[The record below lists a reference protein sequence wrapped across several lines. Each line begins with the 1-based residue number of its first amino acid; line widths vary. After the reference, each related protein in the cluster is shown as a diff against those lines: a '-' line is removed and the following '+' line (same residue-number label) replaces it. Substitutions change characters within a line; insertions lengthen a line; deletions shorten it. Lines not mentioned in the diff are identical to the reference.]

1 MAKGDKII
9 QLVNMGKTFHTSSGD
24 VVALDD
30 INLDILE
37 GTIQGIIG
45 LSGAGKSTLVRCI
58 NYLEVP
64 TSGRVLFE
72 NKSLG
77 DMSDKE
83 IRQARRKMGMIFQ
96 QFNLL
101 DQRNLLRNVTFPL
114 EIAGVEKKKA
124 TERAMELL
132 KLVGLEDR
140 VKNYP
145 SQLSGGQK
153 QRVAI
158 ARALATNP
166 RVLLC
171 DEATSALDPK
181 TTTQIL
187 ALLKKINQ
195 EMGVTVIVITHQM
208 SVIEAIC
215 DNVAI
220 IDHSHIAESGP
231 VSEVFNHPKTEIG
244 RRLILGDGNANAIQ
258 PVNFGASQN
267 PKIRITFDGQ
277 NAHAPIIS
285 DMILNCHAP
294 VNILFANTKEVEG
307 EALGQMVV
315 ELPDNPE
322 EAERILQY
330 LKTKQIRFEEV
341 K

>member
-1 MAKGDKII
+1 MAKGDNII
-9 QLVNMGKTFHTSSGD
+9 RLVNMGKAFHTSSGD

-30 INLDILE
+30 INLDIKE
-37 GTIQGIIG
+37 GSIQGIIG

-58 NYLEVP
+58 NYLEIP
-64 TSGRVLFE
+64 TSGKVIFE
-72 NKSLG
+72 GKSLG
-77 DMSDKE
+77 DLSDKE
-83 IRQARRKMGMIFQ
+83 VREARRNMGMIFQ

-101 DQRNLLRNVTFPL
+101 DQRNLLNNVTFPL
-114 EIAGVEKKKA
+114 EIAGVDKKQA
-124 TERAMELL
+124 RERAMELL
-132 KLVGLEDR
+132 KMVGLEER

-145 SQLSGGQK
+145 AQLSGGQK

-166 RVLLC
+166 KVLLC

-187 ALLKKINQ
+187 DLLKKINE

-215 DNVAI
+215 DSVAI

-231 VSEVFNHPKTEIG
+231 VSEVFNNPKTEIG
-244 RRLILGDGNANAIQ
+244 RRLILGDGDADSAR
-258 PVNFGASQN
+258 PVIFGEGGN
-267 PKIRITFDGQ
+267 KKIRIVFDGHS
-277 NAHAPIIS
+277 AHQPIIS
-285 DMILNCHAP
+285 DMTLSCKIP

-307 EALGQMVV
+307 KAVGQMII
-315 ELPDNPE
+315 ELPDKE
-322 EAERILQY
+322 EDADKIKQY
-330 LKTKQIRFEEV
+330 LRTNDIIFEEV
-341 K
+341 D

>member
-1 MAKGDKII
+1 MAKGDVII
-9 QLVNMGKTFHTSSGD
+9 QLVNMGKAFHTSSGD

-30 INLDILE
+30 INLDIKE
-37 GTIQGIIG
+37 GSIQGIIG

-58 NYLEVP
+58 NYLEIP
-64 TSGRVLFE
+64 TSGKVIFE
-72 NKSLG
+72 GKSLG
-77 DMSDKE
+77 DLSEKE
-83 IRQARRKMGMIFQ
+83 VREARRNMGMIFQ

-101 DQRNLLRNVTFPL
+101 DQRNLLDNVTFPL
-114 EIAGVEKKKA
+114 EIAGTDRKKA
-124 TERAMELL
+124 RERAMELL

-145 SQLSGGQK
+145 AQLSGGQK

-166 RVLLC
+166 KVLLC

-187 ALLKKINQ
+187 ELLKQINQ

-215 DNVAI
+215 DSVAI

-231 VSEVFNHPKTEIG
+231 VAEVFSNPKTEIG
-244 RRLILGDGNANAIQ
+244 RRLILGDGNADSVK
-258 PVNFGASQN
+258 PVDFGVDSN
-267 PKIRITFDGQ
+267 RKIRIVFDGHS
-277 NAHAPIIS
+277 AHQPIIS
-285 DMILNCHAP
+285 DLVLTCKVP

-307 EALGQMVV
+307 QAVGQMVV
-315 ELPDNPE
+315 ELPGE
-322 EAERILQY
+322 EEDAEKILHY
-330 LKTKQIRFEEV
+330 LKDNSIKFEEV
-341 K
+341 N